1 MTGMV
6 SIENFK
12 PLSLDLSLNLG
23 ILVRAEGR
31 LRMAEQEII
40 DKLNEII
47 ARLERIEKRQITIK
61 DEVEQVEKE
70 TPVVGSFGTIDT
82 RKQE

>member
-23 ILVRAEGR
+23 ILVRTEGS
-31 LRMAEQEII
+31 LRMADQEII
-40 DKLNEII
+40 DKLNDII
-47 ARLERIEKRQITIK
+47 ARLERIEKRQVTIK
-61 DEVEQVEKE
+61 DEVDEVEKK
-70 TPVVGSFGTIDT
+70 TPVKGSFGTNDT
-82 RKQE
+82 RKQQ